1 MSCRVHLKTSRD
13 TSGRKTLNMHLE
25 LEGTEEDK
33 YRAII
38 EIEQS
43 LVATLHYEDKGVA
56 LYYMALLNDYR
67 PKNMQT
73 RVVYQHCPHLKRM
86 KSSMKYIYVS
96 RLPANYNDIL
106 GFLLGKSGVKKR
118 RIMETTGCFLDFNLK
133 CFHPHFCIY
142 GDHEENVVKC
152 IHEMEENLKEAQ
164 NLQKRGP
171 PSHRRYE

>member
-1 MSCRVHLKTSRD
+1 
-13 TSGRKTLNMHLE
+13 MHLE
-25 LEGTEEDK
+25 LEGTEENK

-73 RVVYQHCPHLKRM
+73 RIVHQHCPHLKRM
-86 KSSMKYIYVS
+86 KSTMKYVYVC
-96 RLPANYNDIL
+96 RLPDNYNNIL
-106 GFLLGKSGVKKR
+106 GFLLGKSGSKKR

-133 CFHPHFCIY
+133 CFHPHYCIY
-142 GDHEENVVKC
+142 GDHEENVIKC
-152 IHEMEENLKEAQ
+152 IREMEENLKEAKG
-164 NLQKRGP
+164 LHKRGP
-171 PSHRRYE
+171 QSHRRQEREYKLA